1 MAFSTPIFVY
11 GFLPVMLAAYYL
23 LPRPAR
29 NGWLVVGSYLFYGL
43 GNPSCVLV
51 LLFCTTCTFSLALFM
66 PRKGTRTRHLLL
78 LFSILANLG
87 PLVFFRYSG
96 FLAQATREL
105 TEIPG
110 AETLS
115 WLGTVAIPLGI
126 SFYTLQALSYSID
139 VYRGETTPTTRLVD
153 FAAFMAFF
161 PQLIAGPIV
170 RYRQLAPDLKNRRES
185 RHQFANGMGVFI
197 IGLAKKLLLA
207 DPCGAVADQAFGA
220 AGPDML
226 SAWIGLLAY
235 SFQIYF
241 DFSGY
246 SEMAIGL
253 GMMFGFN
260 LPVNFRS
267 PYRATSLRDFWRRWH
282 ITLGSWARDYLYIPL
297 GGSRVGRWRTASTL
311 ILVMILFG
319 LWHGVAWQFLLWG
332 LLHGLLLA
340 GERVAPGRGLPVI
353 LRTALTFLLV
363 SLAWVMFRA
372 QSPAEALHYYAS
384 LAGATSPGEASW
396 WTRELIVT
404 WEHLALLLLAALVT
418 WKEQPL
424 ADNPTRAKWVVL
436 TALFWICLVFMGS
449 GEATPFLYYYF

>member
-1 MAFSTPIFVY
+1 MVFTTPIFVY
-11 GFLPVMLAAYYL
+11 GFLPVMLAVYYL

-29 NGWLVVGSYLFYGL
+29 NGWLAVGSYLFYGL
-43 GNPSCVLV
+43 GNPSCILV

-66 PRKGTRTRHLLL
+66 PRAGTRTRQLLL
-78 LFSILANLG
+78 LCSILANLG
-87 PLVFFRYSG
+87 PLAFFRYSG
-96 FLAQATREL
+96 FLACATREL
-105 TEIPG
+105 AGVPG
-110 AETLS
+110 SETLS
-115 WLGTVAIPLGI
+115 WLGAIAIPIGI

-139 VYRGETTPTTRLVD
+139 VYRGETKPATRLVD
-153 FAAFMAFF
+153 FAVFMAFF

-170 RYRQLAPDLKNRRES
+170 RYRQMAPDLRNRTES

-220 AGPDML
+220 AAPDML
-226 SAWIGLLAY
+226 SAWFGLLAY

-253 GMMFGFN
+253 GMMFGFT

-297 GGSRVGRWRTASTL
+297 GGSRVGRWRTASNL
-311 ILVMILFG
+311 ILIMILLG
-319 LWHGVAWQFLLWG
+319 IWHGAAWQFLLWG

-353 LRTALTFLLV
+353 LRTAFTFLLV
-363 SLAWVMFRA
+363 TLAWVIFRA
-372 QSPAEALHYYAS
+372 QSPADALHYYAS
-384 LAGATSPGEASW
+384 LAGATNPGEASW

-404 WEHLALLLLAALVT
+404 WEHLALLLLAALVI

-424 ADNPTRAKWVVL
+424 SKNSTRAKWVLL

-449 GEATPFLYYYF
+449 AEAPPFLYYYF

>member
-1 MAFSTPIFVY
+1 
-11 GFLPVMLAAYYL
+11 MLAVYYL

-43 GNPSCVLV
+43 GNPSCALV

-66 PRKGTRTRHLLL
+66 PRAGMRTRQFLL

-87 PLVFFRYSG
+87 PLIFFRYSG
-96 FLAQATREL
+96 FFARATREL
-105 TEIPG
+105 AGTPG
-110 AETLS
+110 TETLS
-115 WLGTVAIPLGI
+115 WLAAVAIPLGI

-139 VYRGETTPTTRLVD
+139 VYRGETKPATRLVD
-153 FAAFMAFF
+153 FAVFMAFF

-170 RYRQLAPDLKNRRES
+170 RYRQLAPDLRNRRES

-253 GMMFGFN
+253 GMMFGFT

-297 GGSRVGRWRTASTL
+297 GGSRAGRWRTASNL

-319 LWHGVAWQFLLWG
+319 LWHGAAWQFLLWG

-363 SLAWVMFRA
+363 SLTWVMFRA
-372 QSPAEALHYYAS
+372 QSPAEALQYYAS
-384 LAGATSPGEASW
+384 LAGATNPDEASW

-424 ADNPTRAKWVVL
+424 SANSTRAKWVVL

-449 GEATPFLYYYF
+449 GEAPPFLYYYF